1 MGQEDGYVT
10 EEDYEA
16 KAGECEVLSDNVAG
30 AYKFHRGRCYQVFCT
45 GFVCL

>member
-1 MGQEDGYVT
+1 MSPKKVVRITVGQEDGYVT

-30 AYKFHRGRCYQVFCT
+30 AYKFHRGR
-45 GFVCL
+45 L